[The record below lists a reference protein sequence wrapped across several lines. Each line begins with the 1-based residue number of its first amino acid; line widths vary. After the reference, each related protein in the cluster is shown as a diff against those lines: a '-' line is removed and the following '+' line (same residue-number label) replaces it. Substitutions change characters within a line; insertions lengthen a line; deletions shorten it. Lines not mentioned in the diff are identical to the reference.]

1 MRTSPAWVLRCEQGQ
16 REIARVPALKSTGR
30 DWQPMALDFEVAA
43 DCGLGLALM
52 LQTQAPFEARTG
64 LRGEAVFDDLRLERL
79 PETPVLSTKAPT

>member
-1 MRTSPAWVLRCEQGQ
+1 MLVWQDPVPAVDHALVDEHDV
-16 REIARVPALKSTGR
+16 AALKSTGR
-30 DWQPMALDFEVAA
+30 DWQPMALDFEVTA